1 MKRLQRLSGWLL
13 AALVLLPLGARADV
27 WGYIDERNVA
37 HFASEP
43 LDARYELFFRG
54 DDAPAAKGAA
64 PASDTLRPVAVPTA
78 SSKLLAFFEVST
90 SYKAVRHLMRDAARS
105 NGVDYELLQALIA
118 TESGFDPQIV
128 SPKGAVGLMQIMP
141 ATAERYGVAG
151 DAKVPLSRKLA
162 DPGINIRAGT
172 RYLRDLI
179 ALFPGKLD
187 VALAA
192 YNAGEGAVQRAGN
205 QIPAFR
211 ETQNYV
217 RTVLQL
223 YNTLKPPM
231 LGSDGPSTLASGRV
245 RMTLHGGAVGRG
257 NMMAPLSAVTQLPE
271 FKIERD

>member
-1 MKRLQRLSGWLL
+1 MRRVQSLGGWLL
-13 AALVLLPLGARADV
+13 AALALLPLWARADV

-54 DDAPAAKGAA
+54 DDAAAAAGAPPAAE
-64 PASDTLRPVAVPTA
+64 PLRPVAVPTA
-78 SSKLLAFFEVST
+78 SRKLLAFFEVST

-118 TESGFDPQIV
+118 TESGFDAQAV

-179 ALFPGKLD
+179 ALFPGKLE

-223 YNTLKPPM
+223 YNTLKPPV
-231 LGSDGPSTLASGRV
+231 LGSEGPATLANGRV
-245 RMTLHGGAVGRG
+245 RVTLRGGAIGRG
-257 NMMAPLSAVTQLPE
+257 NMMTPLSAASQLPE